1 MFKADYMETEQFK
14 QSLKDGIYQD
24 RILGLLQHNK
34 YNAIETFTVR
44 ELVEQL
50 RSRAMTYQKLAHN
63 HPHAANLIMC
73 WRNMVE
79 SDSIIIQRPNDAK
92 VNVHEFAKDKL
103 SQDEAKLMSTLLGG
117 KEIMSLAE
125 LYSAMAG
132 FQRIIKEL
140 MPDAPKLL
148 SRTDSAIPLSVLE
161 INKMSDRAKK
171 NELDSCDS
179 FSYHY
184 HEEVAN
190 ADIFSSTINASP
202 GNNIVLSINLSAYSN
217 KEILNDIG
225 NILDVWRKELNIEI
239 QQGGIRP
246 SNNSLRKIINYK
258 YLVLLDAMI
267 ASQIYPGAVS
277 DELILSNVYK
287 NLDIDSDSLRKTHK
301 KNALSFSEPR
311 GLKVWSKTLSDLGI
325 YELPVIEAL
334 AHNF

>member
-63 HPHAANLIMC
+63 HPHAANHITC
-73 WRNMVE
+73 WKNMVE
-79 SDSIIIQRPNDAK
+79 SDSIMIQRPNDAK
-92 VNVHEFAKDKL
+92 VNVHEFAKGKI
-103 SQDEAKLMSTLLGG
+103 SQDDAKLISTLLGG
-117 KEIMSLAE
+117 KETMSLDE
-125 LYSAMAG
+125 LYSAMDG
-132 FQRIIKEL
+132 FQRIIKGLIPE
-140 MPDAPKLL
+140 PPKLL

-161 INKMSDRAKK
+161 INNMSDRAQK
-171 NELDSCDS
+171 NELNACDS
-179 FSYHY
+179 FSYHH

-190 ADIFSSTINASP
+190 IDIFSSTINASP

-217 KEILNDIG
+217 KEILSDIG

-239 QQGGIRP
+239 QPGGIRP

-311 GLKVWSKTLSDLGI
+311 GLKAWSKTLSDLGI